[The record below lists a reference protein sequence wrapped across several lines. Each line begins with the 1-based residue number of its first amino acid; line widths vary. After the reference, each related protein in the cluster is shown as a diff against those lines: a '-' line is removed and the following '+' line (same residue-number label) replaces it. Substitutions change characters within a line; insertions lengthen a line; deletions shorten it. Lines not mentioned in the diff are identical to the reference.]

1 MFSSNIMD
9 QCIIQ
14 IREEIL
20 KMVMNENTLKILNQI
35 TDNNNNNNNN
45 NDKDGNT
52 LSITKIGLTRKQFY
66 TKLNELTTRG
76 LIKKEKGKYY
86 LTTFGKIVYDLT
98 SEYKNNL
105 YSIIE
110 DCWKFKTLDL
120 LDISDEFTNDEKHKI
135 MEHLFNHINKNSVE
149 QEKKNDVD
157 LSNEK
162 VLLSYTQ
169 FNFINNLMLRQLLK
183 NNNNKKKIVI

>member
-1 MFSSNIMD
+1 MFNSNIMD
-9 QCIIQ
+9 QCIIH

-35 TDNNNNNNNN
+35 INNNNNN
-45 NDKDGNT
+45 NDKDGST

-105 YSIIE
+105 YAVIE
-110 DCWKFKTLDL
+110 DCWKFKALDL

-135 MEHLFNHINKNSVE
+135 MEHLFNHINKNRVE
-149 QEKKNDVD
+149 QEKKNDLD
-157 LSNEK
+157 SSNEK

-169 FNFINNLMLRQLLK
+169 FLQKKNL
-183 NNNNKKKIVI
+183 KI

>member
-14 IREEIL
+14 TREEIL
-20 KMVMNENTLKILNQI
+20 KMVMNE
-35 TDNNNNNNNN
+35 
-45 NDKDGNT
+45 NT

-98 SEYKNNL
+98 SDYKNNL
-105 YSIIE
+105 YSVIE

-135 MEHLFNHINKNSVE
+135 MEHLFNHINKN
-149 QEKKNDVD
+149 
-157 LSNEK
+157 
-162 VLLSYTQ
+162 
-169 FNFINNLMLRQLLK
+169 
-183 NNNNKKKIVI
+183 